1 MKRKKYQRG
10 GQVVGTYGAPL
21 SGYVDYGFEKVG
33 EIRRNR
39 YLDNF
44 LTTQSVVD
52 LAGQLQV
59 APLPVDQQIRQNLLS
74 ATDQAMQAI
83 AKRGD
88 YENLTVAV
96 NNLASQFRT
105 RSQALTQNKTQYEQ
119 FKKTLDDEVAR
130 GKMDAELYQG
140 TLDLATAYHNES
152 GGMQIDEKG
161 RGRNFFEPIS
171 VVQTPKIPE
180 MIKDA
185 LIGIIPNAKQVSYQ
199 GPLKP
204 SDPNYG
210 IYWVQTVNGWEKVSP
225 DRVDAAME
233 MVMQD
238 PRVQTYFD
246 RISDIRTH
254 FLDDEGILTTFKDL
268 INERQMRIEE
278 IDRQIAE
285 APNSREG
292 RSNVEALNQ
301 NKEGHIRQIGAIQQL
316 LETGNP
322 QQLREAAKLGVMQG
336 LDDLYRFS
344 AKARYSFEQEQYSRA
359 LDYDKAF
366 LKSLESKGVT
376 DPTTV
381 VGFSGDVTEYESP
394 SGKSME
400 DKFKYQS
407 SLDEQRQSYQQP
419 QYFDNRL
426 GTNQLTGSS
435 FTYDEVL
442 NMTGAEFVAS
452 QGGQVTEAQMASF
465 NKVQNEI
472 LEVETR
478 IGVIDE
484 VNRLANAETG
494 TDMTSI
500 INNTYDKVP
509 GSVEFVN
516 RIRQDYNIS
525 EQQAFDTMVSYTDH
539 LLNQEEG
546 RAAVQQNPGLTGVV
560 TPQMPQG
567 TNRFKLSQ
575 IEELDNMWTDIS
587 SEYGYSPGFLSQ
599 ARQIHSAMDKA
610 RAARDQWLE
619 ERFVRTGTG
628 GLYDNLPGMSED
640 ELRQIKN
647 HVLGATPNQLGVVF
661 IDPDNGSLIAF
672 DELIS
677 KPEFGLTDGLLGMGG
692 EQRQALGRAV
702 AVDKVRFNP
711 AHPGIH
717 GPTMEM
723 QFKFELEGGGSAT
736 IPGKVPLSMLDAPG
750 AARYLGSQSNKFVRS
765 AIAQYAQSLDRPK
778 VVIKYPDGSNII
790 FEVHF
795 AKNDPKVVIPLNGPQ
810 QGKPQDYDVF
820 INQFMPLIEGAGG
833 EVVPTQYVVE

>member
-10 GQVVGTYGAPL
+10 GQVRGTYGAPL

-33 EIRRNR
+33 EVRRNR

-44 LTTQSVVD
+44 LTSQSVVD

-83 AKRGD
+83 ADKGD

-130 GKMDAELYQG
+130 GKLDAELYQG

-161 RGRNFFEPIS
+161 RGRNFFKPIS

-185 LIGIIPNAKQVSYQ
+185 LVGIIPNAKQVSYQ
-199 GPLKP
+199 GPMKP

-210 IYWVQTVNGWEKVSP
+210 IYWVQTINGWEKVSP

-268 INERQMRIEE
+268 IEERQMRIQD

-322 QQLREAAKLGVMQG
+322 QELKEAAKLGVMQG

-344 AKARYSFEQEQYSRA
+344 AKARYSFEQEQYSRS

-381 VGFSGDVTEYESP
+381 VGFSGDVTQYESP
-394 SGKSME
+394 SGKTME
-400 DKFKYQS
+400 DKFRYQN
-407 SLDEQRQSYQQP
+407 SLNEQRESYQQP
-419 QYFDNRL
+419 TYFDNRL
-426 GTNQLTGSS
+426 GTNELTGES

-442 NMTGAEFVAS
+442 NMSPAEFQVS
-452 QGGQVTEAQMASF
+452 QGGKATEAQMASF

-484 VNRLANAETG
+484 VNRSANAETN
-494 TDMTSI
+494 TDMTTI
-500 INNTYDKVP
+500 INNTYDNVP
-509 GSVEFVN
+509 GAVEFVN
-516 RIRQDYNIS
+516 AIRQKKSMS
-525 EQQAFDTMVSYTDH
+525 EQQAFDRMVSYTDH
-539 LLNQEEG
+539 LLNQEES
-546 RAAVQQNPGLTGVV
+546 RAAVQQNPGLVGAV
-560 TPQMPQG
+560 TPQLPI
-567 TNRFKLSQ
+567 SQ
-575 IEELDNMWTDIS
+575 FSLQEAEELDNMWADIS
-587 SEYGYSPGFLSQ
+587 NEHGFSSSGFTNQ
-599 ARQIHSAMDKA
+599 ARQIHSSLEEA
-610 RAARDQWLE
+610 RAARDKWLE

-640 ELRQIKN
+640 ELRQVKN
-647 HVLGATPNQLGVVF
+647 FVLGATPNQMGVAF

-702 AVDKVRFNP
+702 AVDKIRFNP

-723 QFKFELEGGGSAT
+723 QFKFDLEGGGSAT
-736 IPGKVPLSMLDAPG
+736 IPGKVPLSMLDAS
-750 AARYLGSQSNKFVRS
+750 AAAKYLGSQSNKFVRS
-765 AIAQYAQSLDRPK
+765 AIAQYSQGLNTPK
-778 VVIKYPDGSNII
+778 VVVRYPSGEDIV
-790 FEVHF
+790 FEVRF
-795 AKNDPKVVIPLNGPQ
+795 SATDPKTVIPLNGPQ

-833 EVVPTQYVVE
+833 AVVPTQYTTE